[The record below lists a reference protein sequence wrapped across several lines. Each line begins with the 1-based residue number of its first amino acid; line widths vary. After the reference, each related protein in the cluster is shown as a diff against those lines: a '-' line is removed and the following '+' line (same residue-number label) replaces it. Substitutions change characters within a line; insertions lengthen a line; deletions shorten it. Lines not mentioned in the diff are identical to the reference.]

1 MPKTLRLVV
10 ASALVCVF
18 VVAGVQPATASFNGE
33 PAHVRVVVTAKKHEQ
48 KDGLCKKA
56 STVRRSVIE
65 KYTKIYAQQFGKK
78 EGKKRAARL
87 PGRDICR
94 FGLKHGK
101 RPPYK
106 RRAHYVAVLHRLK
119 SPPVVA
125 VLPQP
130 TAPVVTSV
138 QIPQPAPV
146 PPSAPASGG
155 GLPACASESGTNY
168 STGSGRLVNRM
179 RAPDEFTQRK
189 ERLRGSVAANYGQ
202 DTGCACTFDV
212 LHRLYER

>member
-18 VVAGVQPATASFNGE
+18 VVAGVQP
-33 PAHVRVVVTAKKHEQ
+33 AKKHEQ

-168 STGSGRLVNRM
+168 STGSDNTNSSGATGRYQIIPSTHSALCSDLGWSSGEQDACAGRIY
-179 RAPDEFTQRK
+179 
-189 ERLRGSVAANYGQ
+189 AAQGASAWV
-202 DTGCACTFDV
+202 GCG
-212 LHRLYER
+212 